1 MVQPHELLLP
11 L

>member
-1 MVQPHELLLP
+1 MTVPHELLLP